1 MVNLVLT
8 HLRLKEGDDIIEKE
22 VEIYSNDDIPQIEEG
37 EYAITEKEFLS
48 IEEIVDDLLNRVLN
62 GEEKQQIVSTD
73 ENNLKSLQETLGRF
87 IRTTY
92 GLWLNPHPYS
102 NNHNMDVDNFADKI
116 SMMIIENVRKRL
128 IE

>member
-73 ENNLKSLQETLGRF
+73 DNNLQVLRF
-87 IRTTY
+87 CVCI
-92 GLWLNPHPYS
+92 L
-102 NNHNMDVDNFADKI
+102 V
-116 SMMIIENVRKRL
+116 NV
-128 IE
+128 